1 MSANKFITDEELK
14 KYGTTWSLS
23 ARARALVNQQKA
35 TWPGAG
41 DHYRSLKKVQT
52 REVSFGYFRILL
64 QFNPG
69 RIRSSAANT
78 SVAAIVARPCFLCAA
93 NLPEEQK
100 GIPYAGDF
108 VILANPF
115 PIFNVH
121 LTIPS
126 LSHTPQLL
134 EGRSGDLL
142 RLTRDL
148 REFTLFYNGP
158 QCGASA
164 PDHFHFQAGIRDTL
178 PVEEELAALL
188 QHHATILRNDGTLLM
203 AAVEGYLRQFLL
215 LRSGDGQLLED
226 MLTRAIALL
235 PGNGGPEPMLNLL
248 AWFQEGEWNLLIFPR
263 ALQRPWQYF
272 AEEGEKIMV
281 SPAAVEL
288 GGVVVLPRE
297 EDFHK
302 VTAADLESVFSQV
315 SLSPEEFRNW
325 TAQLTGF

>member
-1 MSANKFITDEELK
+1 
-14 KYGTTWSLS
+14 
-23 ARARALVNQQKA
+23 
-35 TWPGAG
+35 
-41 DHYRSLKKVQT
+41 
-52 REVSFGYFRILL
+52 
-64 QFNPG
+64 
-69 RIRSSAANT
+69 
-78 SVAAIVARPCFLCAA
+78 
-93 NLPEEQK
+93 
-100 GIPYAGDF
+100 
-108 VILANPF
+108 
-115 PIFNVH
+115 
-121 LTIPS
+121 
-126 LSHTPQLL
+126 
-134 EGRSGDLL
+134 
-142 RLTRDL
+142 
-148 REFTLFYNGP
+148 
-158 QCGASA
+158 
-164 PDHFHFQAGIRDTL
+164 
-178 PVEEELAALL
+178 
-188 QHHATILRNDGTLLM
+188 M